1 MKTIRHIL
9 IFILIILPQ
18 YILGQEMYVHSFSH
32 MPSDLSA
39 KVTPKND
46 TNGELCAL
54 VKVALVEKDADF
66 FGSVLKPVKR
76 ISGIYWVYMP
86 KGSYRLR
93 VLHDSFLPLDID
105 FLSYSEIGK
114 LESGETYELVIKT
127 KGGDNQNNSVK
138 GNFLILNVTPGHASV
153 KVDGK
158 VITMNDKGEAKSF
171 LNNGT
176 HSYSIEANGYLPI
189 NEEVVIS
196 GERVTRNISLQSNRP
211 LISIITT
218 TAGTEIYVNEERK
231 GVDSWSGN
239 IDEGTCLI
247 EGRKN
252 GYKTH
257 KMTAEISGKNN
268 NVTIPALVKS
278 VGSLIINYE
287 PTDADIYI
295 DNKYIGKTP
304 NVIND
309 IQTGQYELK
318 ISKDGYDTFTKSLVV
333 KEEQKEISGALESA
347 PSATNAMT
355 PSEMYNKGW
364 DAYNTKNYSEAV
376 KWYRKAA
383 EQGYAIAQITL
394 ASCYKKGQGVT
405 QNHSEAV
412 KWYRTAGSNKGR
424 NDTFF
429 LETVEWFRKAAEQGD
444 PNAQFNLGWCYANG
458 QGVTQ
463 DYSEAVKWYRKAAE
477 QGDLYALNDLGIC
490 FFNGDGVTKD
500 ISVAV
505 KMFRKAAEQGH
516 AVSQFNLGY
525 CYEYGMGFTK
535 DNSEA
540 IRWYKLGAKNG
551 DELSEKALNRLG
563 VSQ

>member
-1 MKTIRHIL
+1 MITIRHIL

-54 VKVALVEKDADF
+54 VKVAFVEKDADF

-127 KGGDNQNNSVK
+127 KGGSNQSNSVK
-138 GNFLILNVTPGHASV
+138 GNFLILNVTPRNASI

-158 VITMNDKGEAKSF
+158 VITMNDKGEAKTF

-176 HSYSIEANGYLPI
+176 HSYSIEANGYFPV

-211 LISIITT
+211 SLSITTT
-218 TAGTEIYVNEERK
+218 TAGTEIYINEERM

-247 EGRKN
+247 EGRKT

-268 NVTIPALVKS
+268 NVIIPALIKS
-278 VGSLIINYE
+278 VGSLIVNYE
-287 PTDADIYI
+287 PTDADIYL

-304 NVIND
+304 NVINN
-309 IQTGQYELK
+309 IQTGQHELK
-318 ISKDGYDTFTKSLVV
+318 ISKNGYETVNKTLII
-333 KEEQKEISGALESA
+333 KEEQSEISGTLKSSTDKYASLSDSKLVQMGVEA
-347 PSATNAMT
+347 
-355 PSEMYNKGW
+355 NKKG
-364 DAYNTKNYSEAV
+364 NYSEEFQC
-376 KWYRKAA
+376 YLKAL
-383 EQGYAIAQITL
+383 EINENNKNAQNDL
-394 ASCYKKGQGVT
+394 GNCYYNGRGVT
-405 QNHSEAV
+405 QDYYEAV
-412 KWYRTAGSNKGR
+412 K
-424 NDTFF
+424 
-429 LETVEWFRKAAEQGD
+429 WFRKAAEQG
-444 PNAQFNLGWCYANG
+444 NANAMSWMGYIFENG
-458 QGVTQ
+458 
-463 DYSEAVKWYRKAAE
+463 E
-477 QGDLYALNDLGIC
+477 
-490 FFNGDGVTKD
+490 GVTKD
-500 ISVAV
+500 L
-505 KMFRKAAEQGH
+505 Q
-516 AVSQFNLGY
+516 
-525 CYEYGMGFTK
+525 
-535 DNSEA
+535 EA
-540 IRWYKLGAKNG
+540 IRWYKLGAKKG
-551 DELSEKALNRLG
+551 EDFSKKALERLG

>member
-9 IFILIILPQ
+9 IFTLILLPQ

-54 VKVALVEKDADF
+54 VKVAFVEKDADF

-105 FLSYSEIGK
+105 FLSYPEVGK
-114 LESGETYELVIKT
+114 LESGETYELVLKT
-127 KGGDNQNNSVK
+127 KGGNNQNNSVK
-138 GNFLILNVTPGHASV
+138 GNFLILNVTPQNASV

-158 VITMNDKGEAKSF
+158 VITINAKGEAKTF

-176 HSYSIEANGYLPI
+176 HSYSIEANGYFPV

-196 GERVTRNISLQSNRP
+196 GERVNRNISLQSNRP
-211 LISIITT
+211 SLSITTT
-218 TAGTEIYVNEERK
+218 TAGTEIYINEERM

-247 EGRKN
+247 EGRKT

-268 NVTIPALVKS
+268 NVIIPALIKS
-278 VGSLIINYE
+278 VGSLIVNYE
-287 PTDADIYI
+287 PTDADIYL

-304 NVIND
+304 NVINN
-309 IQTGQYELK
+309 IQTGQHELK
-318 ISKDGYDTFTKSLVV
+318 ISKDGYETFTKSLVV
-333 KEEQKEISGALESA
+333 KEEQNEISGTLKSSTDKYTPLNEHQLIHMGVEANKKGNYSEEFQCYLKALEI
-347 PSATNAMT
+347 N
-355 PSEMYNKGW
+355 ENNKYAQSNIGLCYEYGRGVNQ
-364 DAYNTKNYSEAV
+364 DYYEAV

-383 EQGYAIAQITL
+383 EQGHAGAQNL
-394 ASCYKKGQGVT
+394 LGVCYIK
-405 QNHSEAV
+405 
-412 KWYRTAGSNKGR
+412 
-424 NDTFF
+424 
-429 LETVEWFRKAAEQGD
+429 
-444 PNAQFNLGWCYANG
+444 G

-463 DYSEAVKWYRKAAE
+463 DYYEAVKWYRKAAE
-477 QGDLYALNDLGIC
+477 QGNADAQNNLGVRYAEGQ
-490 FFNGDGVTKD
+490 GVTQD
-500 ISVAV
+500 YYEAV
-505 KMFRKAAEQGH
+505 KWCRKAAEQGN
-516 AVSQFNLGY
+516 ANAMSWMGY
-525 CYEYGMGFTK
+525 FFENGKGVTK
-535 DNSEA
+535 DLQEA
-540 IRWYKLGAKNG
+540 IRWYKLGAEKG
-551 DELSEKALNRLG
+551 EDFSKKALERLG

>member
-1 MKTIRHIL
+1 MITIRHIL
-9 IFILIILPQ
+9 IFILILLPQ

-54 VKVALVEKDADF
+54 VKVAFVEKDADF

-105 FLSYSEIGK
+105 FLSYPEVGK

-127 KGGDNQNNSVK
+127 KGGSNQSNSVK
-138 GNFLILNVTPGHASV
+138 GNFLILNVTPRNASV

-158 VITMNDKGEAKSF
+158 VITINAKGEAKTF

-176 HSYSIEANGYLPI
+176 HSYSIEANGYFPV

-211 LISIITT
+211 SLSITTT

-247 EGRKN
+247 EGRKT

-257 KMTAEISGKNN
+257 KMTAEINAKNN
-268 NVTIPALVKS
+268 SVTIPALIKA
-278 VGSLIINYE
+278 VGSLIVNYE
-287 PTDADIYI
+287 PTDAEIYL

-304 NVIND
+304 NVINN
-309 IQTGQYELK
+309 IQTGQHELK
-318 ISKDGYDTFTKSLVV
+318 ISKNGYETVNKTLII
-333 KEEQKEISGALESA
+333 KEEQSEISGTLKSSTDKYASLSDSKLVQMGVEANKKGNYSEEYQCYLKALEINENNK
-347 PSATNAMT
+347 NAQYDLGLCYEYGRGVT
-355 PSEMYNKGW
+355 QDYYEAVKWFRKAAEQG
-364 DAYNTKNYSEAV
+364 DAYAQRNLGGCYYDGQGVTQDYYEAV

-383 EQGYAIAQITL
+383 EQGNANAMSWMGY
-394 ASCYKKGQGVT
+394 
-405 QNHSEAV
+405 
-412 KWYRTAGSNKGR
+412 
-424 NDTFF
+424 FF
-429 LETVEWFRKAAEQGD
+429 E
-444 PNAQFNLGWCYANG
+444 NG
-458 QGVTQ
+458 
-463 DYSEAVKWYRKAAE
+463 E
-477 QGDLYALNDLGIC
+477 
-490 FFNGDGVTKD
+490 GVTK
-500 ISVAV
+500 
-505 KMFRKAAEQGH
+505 
-516 AVSQFNLGY
+516 NLH
-525 CYEYGMGFTK
+525 
-535 DNSEA
+535 EA
-540 IRWYKLGAKNG
+540 IRWYKLGTEKG
-551 DELSEKALNRLG
+551 EDFSKKALERLG

>member
-1 MKTIRHIL
+1 MITIRHIL
-9 IFILIILPQ
+9 IFILILLPQ

-39 KVTPKND
+39 KVTQKND

-54 VKVALVEKDADF
+54 VKVAFVEKDADF

-114 LESGETYELVIKT
+114 LESGETYELVLKT
-127 KGGDNQNNSVK
+127 KGGDNQNNSVN
-138 GNFLILNVTPGHASV
+138 GNFIVLNVTPEHASV

-158 VITMNDKGEAKSF
+158 VITMNDKGEAKTF

-196 GERVTRNISLQSNRP
+196 GERVIRNISLQFSRP
-211 LISIITT
+211 SLSITTT

-247 EGRKN
+247 EGRKT

-257 KMTAEISGKNN
+257 KMTAEINAKNN
-268 NVTIPALVKS
+268 SVTIPALIKA
-278 VGSLIINYE
+278 VGSLIVNYE
-287 PTDADIYI
+287 PTDAEIYL

-309 IQTGQYELK
+309 IQTGQHELK
-318 ISKDGYDTFTKSLVV
+318 ISKTGYETLTKSLVV
-333 KEEQKEISGALESA
+333 KEEQTEISGTLTKSIIAKYEKEREPKTKKNNNVPQPVLCWSFVGSSKKIANIFTKGFDGLLNKNYKKAKKYFGELA
-347 PSATNAMT
+347 
-355 PSEMYNKGW
+355 EKRYNEAQCEAQCNLGVC
-364 DAYNTKNYSEAV
+364 YYLTQEYSEAV

-383 EQGYAIAQITL
+383 EHYNTAAQ
-394 ASCYKKGQGVT
+394 Y
-405 QNHSEAV
+405 
-412 KWYRTAGSNKGR
+412 
-424 NDTFF
+424 
-429 LETVEWFRKAAEQGD
+429 
-444 PNAQFNLGWCYANG
+444 NLGMCYELG
-458 QGVTQ
+458 HGVTQ
-463 DYSEAVKWYRKAAE
+463 DL
-477 QGDLYALNDLGIC
+477 Q
-490 FFNGDGVTKD
+490 
-500 ISVAV
+500 
-505 KMFRKAAEQGH
+505 
-516 AVSQFNLGY
+516 
-525 CYEYGMGFTK
+525 
-535 DNSEA
+535 EA
-540 IRWYKLGAKNG
+540 IRWYKLGAEKG
-551 DELSEKALNRLG
+551 DDFCKKALERLG

>member
-1 MKTIRHIL
+1 MITIRHIL
-9 IFILIILPQ
+9 IFILILLPQ

-32 MPSDLSA
+32 IPSDLSA

-86 KGSYRLR
+86 KGAYRLR

-105 FLSYSEIGK
+105 FLSYPEVGK

-138 GNFLILNVTPGHASV
+138 GNFLILNVTPRNASI

-158 VITMNDKGEAKSF
+158 VITMNDKGEAKTF

-176 HSYSIEANGYLPI
+176 HSYSIEANGYFPV
-189 NEEVVIS
+189 NKEVVIS

-211 LISIITT
+211 SLSITTT

-247 EGRKN
+247 EGRKT
-252 GYKTH
+252 GYKNH
-257 KMTAEISGKNN
+257 KMTAVISSKNN
-268 NVTIPALVKS
+268 SVTIPALIKA
-278 VGSLIINYE
+278 VGSLIVNYE
-287 PTDADIYI
+287 PTDAEIYL

-309 IQTGQYELK
+309 IQTGQHELK
-318 ISKDGYDTFTKSLVV
+318 ISKTGYETLTKSLVV
-333 KEEQKEISGALESA
+333 KEEQSEVSGTLKSSINKVALLSDSKLVNMGVEANKKGNYSEEYQCYLKALEINKNNMYAQYNIGLCYEYGRGVTQNYNEAVKWYRKAAEQGNASA
-347 PSATNAMT
+347 QNNLGGCY
-355 PSEMYNKGW
+355 YNGRGVTQ
-364 DAYNTKNYSEAV
+364 DYYEAV

-383 EQGYAIAQITL
+383 EQGYAFAQYNIGL
-394 ASCYKKGQGVT
+394 CYEYGRGVT
-405 QNHSEAV
+405 QN
-412 KWYRTAGSNKGR
+412 YN
-424 NDTFF
+424 
-429 LETVEWFRKAAEQGD
+429 
-444 PNAQFNLGWCYANG
+444 
-458 QGVTQ
+458 
-463 DYSEAVKWYRKAAE
+463 EAVKWYRKASE
-477 QGDLYALNDLGIC
+477 QGYANAMSWMG
-490 FFNGDGVTKD
+490 FMFENGKGVTK
-500 ISVAV
+500 
-505 KMFRKAAEQGH
+505 
-516 AVSQFNLGY
+516 NLQ
-525 CYEYGMGFTK
+525 
-535 DNSEA
+535 EA
-540 IRWYKLGAKNG
+540 IRWYKLGAEKG
-551 DELSEKALNRLG
+551 EDFCVKALSRLG
-563 VSQ
+563 VTL

>member
-9 IFILIILPQ
+9 IFTLILLPQ

-39 KVTPKND
+39 KVKPKND

-54 VKVALVEKDADF
+54 VKVAFVEKDADF

-86 KGSYRLR
+86 KGAYRLR

-105 FLSYSEIGK
+105 FLSYPEVGK
-114 LESGETYELVIKT
+114 LESGETYELVLKT
-127 KGGDNQNNSVK
+127 KGGNNQNNSVK
-138 GNFLILNVTPGHASV
+138 GNFLILNVTPRNASV

-158 VITMNDKGEAKSF
+158 VITINAKGEAKTF

-176 HSYSIEANGYLPI
+176 HSYSIEANGYFPV

-196 GERVTRNISLQSNRP
+196 GERVNRNISLQSNRP
-211 LISIITT
+211 SLSITTT
-218 TAGTEIYVNEERK
+218 TAGTEIYINEERM

-247 EGRKN
+247 EGRKT

-268 NVTIPALVKS
+268 NVIIPALIKS
-278 VGSLIINYE
+278 VGSLIVNYE
-287 PTDADIYI
+287 PTDADIYL

-309 IQTGQYELK
+309 IQTGQHELK
-318 ISKDGYDTFTKSLVV
+318 ISKTGYETFTKSLVV
-333 KEEQKEISGALESA
+333 KEEQNEISGTLKSSIDKFASLSDSELVNMGVEANKKGNYSEEFQCYLKALEI
-347 PSATNAMT
+347 N
-355 PSEMYNKGW
+355 ENNKYAQSNIGLCYEYGRGVNQ
-364 DAYNTKNYSEAV
+364 DYYEAV

-383 EQGYAIAQITL
+383 EQGHAGAQ
-394 ASCYKKGQGVT
+394 K
-405 QNHSEAV
+405 
-412 KWYRTAGSNKGR
+412 
-424 NDTFF
+424 
-429 LETVEWFRKAAEQGD
+429 
-444 PNAQFNLGWCYANG
+444 NLGICYYNG
-458 QGVTQ
+458 RGVTQ
-463 DYSEAVKWYRKAAE
+463 DYYEAVKWYRKAAE
-477 QGDLYALNDLGIC
+477 QGNANAMSWMGY
-490 FFNGDGVTKD
+490 FFENGEGVTK
-500 ISVAV
+500 
-505 KMFRKAAEQGH
+505 
-516 AVSQFNLGY
+516 NLQ
-525 CYEYGMGFTK
+525 
-535 DNSEA
+535 EA
-540 IRWYKLGAKNG
+540 IRWYKLGAEKG
-551 DELSEKALNRLG
+551 EDFSKKALERLG

>member
-1 MKTIRHIL
+1 M
-9 IFILIILPQ
+9 FILILLPQ

-32 MPSDLSA
+32 VPSDLSA

-54 VKVALVEKDADF
+54 VKVAFVEKDADF

-86 KGSYRLR
+86 KGSYRLK

-105 FLSYSEIGK
+105 FLSYPGVGK

-127 KGGDNQNNSVK
+127 KRGDNLTNSVN

-158 VITMNDKGEAKSF
+158 VITINAKGEAKTF

-211 LISIITT
+211 SLSITTT

-231 GVDSWSGN
+231 GIDSWSGN

-247 EGRKN
+247 EGRKT

-268 NVTIPALVKS
+268 SVTIPALIKS
-278 VGSLIINYE
+278 VGSLIVNYE
-287 PTDADIYI
+287 PTDAAIYL

-309 IQTGQYELK
+309 IQTGQHELK
-318 ISKDGYDTFTKSLVV
+318 ISKYGYHYDTKTLVV
-333 KEEQKEISGALESA
+333 KEGQSEVSGVLTNTSSITSIWYDNGMQAFDNKDYKKAVKCFRKAGGS
-347 PSATNAMT
+347 TNALCMLGYCYQNGLGVNQDYHEAAVNYAIAAELGDAQGCYLLGIMYEKGIDRT
-355 PSEMYNKGW
+355 PDYN
-364 DAYNTKNYSEAV
+364 AAV
-376 KWYRKAA
+376 KLYREAA
-383 EQGYAIAQITL
+383 EQ
-394 ASCYKKGQGVT
+394 
-405 QNHSEAV
+405 
-412 KWYRTAGSNKGR
+412 
-424 NDTFF
+424 DF
-429 LETVEWFRKAAEQGD
+429 
-444 PNAQFNLGWCYANG
+444 PNAQYNLGDCYEKG
-458 QGVTQ
+458 
-463 DYSEAVKWYRKAAE
+463 K
-477 QGDLYALNDLGIC
+477 
-490 FFNGDGVTKD
+490 GVTKD
-500 ISVAV
+500 L
-505 KMFRKAAEQGH
+505 Q
-516 AVSQFNLGY
+516 
-525 CYEYGMGFTK
+525 
-535 DNSEA
+535 EA
-540 IRWYKLGAKNG
+540 IKWYKLGAKNG
-551 DELSEKALNRLG
+551 NEDSKKALERLG

>member
-1 MKTIRHIL
+1 MITIRHIL
-9 IFILIILPQ
+9 IFILILLPQ

-54 VKVALVEKDADF
+54 VKVAFVEKDADF

-76 ISGIYWVYMP
+76 MSGIYWVYMP

-105 FLSYSEIGK
+105 FLSYPEVGK

-127 KGGDNQNNSVK
+127 KGGSNQSNSVK
-138 GNFLILNVTPGHASV
+138 GNFLILNVTPRNASV

-158 VITMNDKGEAKSF
+158 VITINAKGEAKTF

-176 HSYSIEANGYLPI
+176 HSYSIEANGYFPV

-211 LISIITT
+211 SLSITTT

-247 EGRKN
+247 EGRKT

-257 KMTAEISGKNN
+257 KMTAEINAKNN
-268 NVTIPALVKS
+268 SVTIPALIKS
-278 VGSLIINYE
+278 VGSLIVNYE
-287 PTDADIYI
+287 PTDADIYL

-309 IQTGQYELK
+309 IQTGQHELK
-318 ISKDGYDTFTKSLVV
+318 ISKTGYETLTKSLVV
-333 KEEQKEISGALESA
+333 KEEQSEVSGTLKSSINKVALLSDSKLVNMGVEANKKGNYSEEYQCYLKALEINENNK
-347 PSATNAMT
+347 NAQYDLGLCYEYGRGVT
-355 PSEMYNKGW
+355 QDYYEAVKWFRKAAEQGYANAQNNLGNCYYYGRGVTQ
-364 DAYNTKNYSEAV
+364 DYYEAV

-383 EQGYAIAQITL
+383 EQGNANAMSWMGY
-394 ASCYKKGQGVT
+394 
-405 QNHSEAV
+405 
-412 KWYRTAGSNKGR
+412 
-424 NDTFF
+424 FF
-429 LETVEWFRKAAEQGD
+429 E
-444 PNAQFNLGWCYANG
+444 NG
-458 QGVTQ
+458 
-463 DYSEAVKWYRKAAE
+463 E
-477 QGDLYALNDLGIC
+477 
-490 FFNGDGVTKD
+490 GVTK
-500 ISVAV
+500 
-505 KMFRKAAEQGH
+505 
-516 AVSQFNLGY
+516 NLH
-525 CYEYGMGFTK
+525 
-535 DNSEA
+535 EA
-540 IRWYKLGAKNG
+540 IRWYKLGTEKG
-551 DELSEKALNRLG
+551 EDFSKKALERLG

>member
-1 MKTIRHIL
+1 MITIRHIL
-9 IFILIILPQ
+9 IFILILLPQ

-54 VKVALVEKDADF
+54 VKVAFVEKDADF

-127 KGGDNQNNSVK
+127 KGGSNQSNSVK
-138 GNFLILNVTPGHASV
+138 GNFLILNVTPRNASI

-158 VITMNDKGEAKSF
+158 VITMNDKGEAKTF

-196 GERVTRNISLQSNRP
+196 GERVTRNISLQFNRP
-211 LISIITT
+211 SLSITTT

-231 GVDSWSGN
+231 GIDSWSGY

-247 EGRKN
+247 EGRKT
-252 GYKTH
+252 GYKNH
-257 KMTAEISGKNN
+257 KMTAEINAKNN
-268 NVTIPALVKS
+268 SVTIPALIKS
-278 VGSLIINYE
+278 VGSLIVNYE
-287 PTDADIYI
+287 PTDADIYL

-309 IQTGQYELK
+309 IQTGQHELK
-318 ISKDGYDTFTKSLVV
+318 ISKTGYETLTKSLVV
-333 KEEQKEISGALESA
+333 KEEQTEISGTLTKSIIAKYEKEREPKTKKNNNVPQPVLCWSFVGSSKKIANIFKKGFDGLGNKNYKKAKKYFGELA
-347 PSATNAMT
+347 
-355 PSEMYNKGW
+355 EKRYNEVQCEAQCNLGVC
-364 DAYNTKNYSEAV
+364 YYLTQEYSEAV

-383 EQGYAIAQITL
+383 EQYNTAAQYNL
-394 ASCYKKGQGVT
+394 GMCYELGHGVT
-405 QNHSEAV
+405 QN
-412 KWYRTAGSNKGR
+412 
-424 NDTFF
+424 
-429 LETVEWFRKAAEQGD
+429 LQ
-444 PNAQFNLGWCYANG
+444 
-458 QGVTQ
+458 
-463 DYSEAVKWYRKAAE
+463 
-477 QGDLYALNDLGIC
+477 
-490 FFNGDGVTKD
+490 
-500 ISVAV
+500 
-505 KMFRKAAEQGH
+505 
-516 AVSQFNLGY
+516 
-525 CYEYGMGFTK
+525 
-535 DNSEA
+535 EA
-540 IRWYKLGAKNG
+540 IRWYKLGAEKG
-551 DELSEKALNRLG
+551 DDFCKKALERLG

>member
-9 IFILIILPQ
+9 IFTLILLPQ

-54 VKVALVEKDADF
+54 VKVAFVEKDADF

-86 KGSYRLR
+86 KGAYRLR

-105 FLSYSEIGK
+105 FLSYPEVGK
-114 LESGETYELVIKT
+114 LESGETYELVLKT
-127 KGGDNQNNSVK
+127 KGGNNQNNSVK
-138 GNFLILNVTPGHASV
+138 GNFLILNVTPQNASV

-158 VITMNDKGEAKSF
+158 VITINAKGEAKTF

-176 HSYSIEANGYLPI
+176 HSYSIEANGYFPV

-196 GERVTRNISLQSNRP
+196 GERVNRNISLQSNRP
-211 LISIITT
+211 SLSITTT

-247 EGRKN
+247 EGRKT

-268 NVTIPALVKS
+268 NVIIPALVKS

-287 PTDADIYI
+287 PTDADIYL

-309 IQTGQYELK
+309 IQTGQHELK
-318 ISKDGYDTFTKSLVV
+318 ISKTGYETLTKSLVV
-333 KEEQKEISGALESA
+333 KEEQSEVSGTLKSSINKVALLSDSKLVQMGVEANKKGNYSEEYQCYLKALES
-347 PSATNAMT
+347 NQNN
-355 PSEMYNKGW
+355 MY
-364 DAYNTKNYSEAV
+364 AQYNIGLCYEYGRGVTQNYNEAV

-383 EQGYAIAQITL
+383 EQGNASAQ
-394 ASCYKKGQGVT
+394 
-405 QNHSEAV
+405 N
-412 KWYRTAGSNKGR
+412 
-424 NDTFF
+424 
-429 LETVEWFRKAAEQGD
+429 
-444 PNAQFNLGWCYANG
+444 NLGGCYYNG
-458 QGVTQ
+458 RGVTQ
-463 DYSEAVKWYRKAAE
+463 DYYEAVKWYRKAAE
-477 QGDLYALNDLGIC
+477 QGDATAQNNLGTC
-490 FFNGDGVTKD
+490 YEKGRGVTQD
-500 ISVAV
+500 YNEAV
-505 KMFRKAAEQGH
+505 KWYRKAAEQGN
-516 AVSQFNLGY
+516 ANAMSWMGYIFENGKGVTKNLQ
-525 CYEYGMGFTK
+525 
-535 DNSEA
+535 EA
-540 IRWYKLGAKNG
+540 IRWYKLGTEKG
-551 DELSEKALNRLG
+551 EDFSKKALERLG
-563 VSQ
+563 VTQ

>member
-1 MKTIRHIL
+1 MITIRHIL

-32 MPSDLSA
+32 VPSDLSA

-54 VKVALVEKDADF
+54 VKVAFVEKDADF

-105 FLSYSEIGK
+105 FLSYPEVGK
-114 LESGETYELVIKT
+114 LESGETYELVLKT
-127 KGGDNQNNSVK
+127 KGGNNQNNSVK
-138 GNFLILNVTPGHASV
+138 GNFLILNVTPRNASV

-158 VITMNDKGEAKSF
+158 VITINAKGEAKTF

-176 HSYSIEANGYLPI
+176 HSYSIEANGYFPV

-196 GERVTRNISLQSNRP
+196 GERVNRNISLQSNRP
-211 LISIITT
+211 SLSITTT
-218 TAGTEIYVNEERK
+218 TAGTEIYVNEELK

-247 EGRKN
+247 EGRKT

-268 NVTIPALVKS
+268 NVIIPALVKS

-309 IQTGQYELK
+309 IQTGQHELK
-318 ISKDGYDTFTKSLVV
+318 ISKDGYETLTKSLVV
-333 KEEQKEISGALESA
+333 KEEQTEISGTLNTASSESNSLRA
-347 PSATNAMT
+347 SD
-355 PSEMYNKGW
+355 MYNKGLE
-364 DAYNTKNYSEAV
+364 AYKKKDYTEAV

-383 EQGYAIAQITL
+383 EQGYA
-394 ASCYKKGQGVT
+394 
-405 QNHSEAV
+405 
-412 KWYRTAGSNKGR
+412 
-424 NDTFF
+424 
-429 LETVEWFRKAAEQGD
+429 
-444 PNAQFNLGWCYANG
+444 NAQNNLGNCYYYG
-458 QGVTQ
+458 RGVTQ
-463 DYSEAVKWYRKAAE
+463 DYYEAVKWYRKAAE
-477 QGDLYALNDLGIC
+477 QGNANAMSWMGY
-490 FFNGDGVTKD
+490 FFENGEGVTK
-500 ISVAV
+500 
-505 KMFRKAAEQGH
+505 
-516 AVSQFNLGY
+516 NLH
-525 CYEYGMGFTK
+525 
-535 DNSEA
+535 EA
-540 IRWYKLGAKNG
+540 IRWYKLGTEKG
-551 DELSEKALNRLG
+551 EDFSKKALERLG

>member
-1 MKTIRHIL
+1 MITIRQIL
-9 IFILIILPQ
+9 IFILILLPQ

-86 KGSYRLR
+86 KGAYRLR

-105 FLSYSEIGK
+105 FLSYPEVGK

-127 KGGDNQNNSVK
+127 KGGSNQSNSVK
-138 GNFLILNVTPGHASV
+138 GNFLILNVTPRNASV

-158 VITMNDKGEAKSF
+158 VITINAKGEAKTF

-176 HSYSIEANGYLPI
+176 HSYSIEANGYFPV

-211 LISIITT
+211 SLSITTT

-247 EGRKN
+247 EGRKT

-257 KMTAEISGKNN
+257 KMTAEINAKNN
-268 NVTIPALVKS
+268 SVTIPALIKS
-278 VGSLIINYE
+278 VGSLIVNYE
-287 PTDADIYI
+287 PTDADIYL

-309 IQTGQYELK
+309 IQTGQHELK
-318 ISKDGYDTFTKSLVV
+318 ISKTGYETLTKSLVV
-333 KEEQKEISGALESA
+333 KEEQSEVSGTLKSSINKVALLSDSKLVNMGVEANKKGNYSEEYQCYLKALEI
-347 PSATNAMT
+347 NKNN
-355 PSEMYNKGW
+355 MYAQNNLGLC
-364 DAYNTKNYSEAV
+364 YYYGRGVTQNYYEAV

-383 EQGYAIAQITL
+383 EQGYAFAQNNLGI
-394 ASCYKKGQGVT
+394 CYENGRGVT
-405 QNHSEAV
+405 QDYNEAV
-412 KWYRTAGSNKGR
+412 K
-424 NDTFF
+424 
-429 LETVEWFRKAAEQGD
+429 WFRKAAEQG
-444 PNAQFNLGWCYANG
+444 YANAMSWMG
-458 QGVTQ
+458 
-463 DYSEAVKWYRKAAE
+463 Y
-477 QGDLYALNDLGIC
+477 
-490 FFNGDGVTKD
+490 FFENGKGVTKD
-500 ISVAV
+500 L
-505 KMFRKAAEQGH
+505 Q
-516 AVSQFNLGY
+516 
-525 CYEYGMGFTK
+525 
-535 DNSEA
+535 EA
-540 IRWYKLGAKNG
+540 IRWYKLGAEKG
-551 DELSEKALNRLG
+551 EDFCVKALSRLG
-563 VSQ
+563 VTQ

>member
-1 MKTIRHIL
+1 MITIRHIL
-9 IFILIILPQ
+9 IFILILLPQ

-54 VKVALVEKDADF
+54 VKVAFVEKDADF

-127 KGGDNQNNSVK
+127 KGGSNQSNSVK
-138 GNFLILNVTPGHASV
+138 GNFLILNVTPRNASI

-158 VITMNDKGEAKSF
+158 VITMNDKGEAKTF

-196 GERVTRNISLQSNRP
+196 GERVTRNISLQFNRP
-211 LISIITT
+211 SLSITTT

-231 GVDSWSGN
+231 GIDSWSGY

-247 EGRKN
+247 EGRKT
-252 GYKTH
+252 GYKNH
-257 KMTAEISGKNN
+257 KMTAVISGKNN
-268 NVTIPALVKS
+268 SVTIPALIKA
-278 VGSLIINYE
+278 VGSLIVNYE
-287 PTDADIYI
+287 PTDAEIYL

-309 IQTGQYELK
+309 IQTGQHELK
-318 ISKDGYDTFTKSLVV
+318 ISKTGYETLTKSLVV
-333 KEEQKEISGALESA
+333 KEEQTEISGTLTKSIIAKYEKEREPKTKKNNNVPQPVLCWSFVGSSKKIANIFKKGFDGLGNKNYKKAKKYFGELA
-347 PSATNAMT
+347 
-355 PSEMYNKGW
+355 EKRYNEVQCEAQCNLGVC
-364 DAYNTKNYSEAV
+364 YYLTQEYSEAV

-383 EQGYAIAQITL
+383 EQYNTAAQYNL
-394 ASCYKKGQGVT
+394 GMCYELGHGVT
-405 QNHSEAV
+405 QN
-412 KWYRTAGSNKGR
+412 
-424 NDTFF
+424 
-429 LETVEWFRKAAEQGD
+429 LQ
-444 PNAQFNLGWCYANG
+444 
-458 QGVTQ
+458 
-463 DYSEAVKWYRKAAE
+463 
-477 QGDLYALNDLGIC
+477 
-490 FFNGDGVTKD
+490 
-500 ISVAV
+500 
-505 KMFRKAAEQGH
+505 
-516 AVSQFNLGY
+516 
-525 CYEYGMGFTK
+525 
-535 DNSEA
+535 EA
-540 IRWYKLGAKNG
+540 IRWYKLGAEKG
-551 DELSEKALNRLG
+551 DDFCKKALERLG